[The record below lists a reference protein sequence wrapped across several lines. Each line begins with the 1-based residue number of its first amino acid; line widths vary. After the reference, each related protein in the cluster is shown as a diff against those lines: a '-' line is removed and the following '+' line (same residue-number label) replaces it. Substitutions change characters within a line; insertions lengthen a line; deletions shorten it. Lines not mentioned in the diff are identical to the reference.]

1 MPPVSVTMQAM
12 KFEAA
17 EAVEDAEAEV
27 DPPAEDS
34 LPHAVIAVEMAAK
47 PTITAVTRARCTEI
61 SHVNQ
66 CVWTLLEREQATEQ
80 VVRLGRQRDRCG
92 RSLSLDL
99 IVVGR
104 DLEVS
109 VP

>member
-1 MPPVSVTMQAM
+1 MQAT

-17 EAVEDAEAEV
+17 EAVEEAEV
-27 DPPAEDS
+27 APPAEDS

-66 CVWTLLEREQATEQ
+66 CV
-80 VVRLGRQRDRCG
+80 
-92 RSLSLDL
+92 
-99 IVVGR
+99 
-104 DLEVS
+104 
-109 VP
+109 